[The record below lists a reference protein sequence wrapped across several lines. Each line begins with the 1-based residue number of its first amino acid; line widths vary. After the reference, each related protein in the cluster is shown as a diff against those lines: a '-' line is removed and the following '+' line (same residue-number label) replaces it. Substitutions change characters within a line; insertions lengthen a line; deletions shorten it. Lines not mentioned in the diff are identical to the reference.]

1 MILEENDIH
10 QLNDDAY
17 TLNVATA
24 GEEMGWQESMAPV
37 CPLILL
43 VKGDHRGPSIAVL
56 FMFSA

>member
-17 TLNVATA
+17 TASA